1 MDGDK
6 EEGPGTE
13 RFARSNPEDDRGSQ
27 SRRQEATSGKWEDE
41 AETGHVDGFEETS
54 QPASHGPVV
63 DPEAAWSRVRQKL
76 KSLLGEEV
84 FSSWFESTEFERFDG
99 STVYLST
106 ATKFLKN
113 WLQGHYGEQMLKCCA
128 PEFPGVAKVYVGIRT
143 MGPSAQKSVQA
154 PRAADAPASAESRLD
169 GRRGGAIP
177 VAASIAGLIGM
188 PSQRDAFEGSPLD
201 ARFTFESFVV
211 GGANRLAHAAA
222 RQVAETVLDQ
232 PLRFNPLYIHSSVG
246 LGKTHLL
253 HAIAWEVRRRQP
265 NAQVLY
271 LTAERFRYHFVSAVR
286 AHDAASFKDKVR
298 SMDVLLID
306 DLEFLQGPRTELEF
320 DHTLN
325 MLLDGGRQ
333 VVVAA
338 ARPPVALE
346 SLDARLKSRLAGG
359 LVTEIVQLDGEL
371 RLGIL
376 KRRVAEKRAQD
387 PAFEIAPEIL
397 QYLAERLTES
407 GRDLEG
413 AVTRLYASCRY
424 VDAPVT
430 IDSIEGVI
438 KDLISSGDSRRIKIE
453 DILRVVTKHYGVSR
467 LDILSPRRHRSIV
480 WPRQIGMYLA
490 KQLTSRSLPEI
501 GRRFGDR
508 DHTTVLHAI
517 RKVEGE
523 IKKSNNLKDEIED
536 LKRLLNG

>member
-1 MDGDK
+1 MTEGEK

-13 RFARSNPEDDRGSQ
+13 RFARSNFEGNGGNEDGRYDRPRQREEESGSGD
-27 SRRQEATSGKWEDE
+27 SE
-41 AETGHVDGFEETS
+41 GFEE
-54 QPASHGPVV
+54 ASAPFAAKPVV
-63 DPEAAWSRVRQKL
+63 DPEASWARIRKML
-76 KSLLGEEV
+76 KSRLGEEV
-84 FSSWFESTEFERFDG
+84 FTSWFESTEFERFDG
-99 STVYLST
+99 VTVHLST
-106 ATKFLKN
+106 PTKFLKN
-113 WLQGHYGEQMLKCCA
+113 WLQGHYSDQMLECCA
-128 PEFPGVAKVYVGIRT
+128 PEFPGVEKVQVGIRT
-143 MGPSAQKSVQA
+143 MGPSQKAAPSVRTGDQA
-154 PRAADAPASAESRLD
+154 AGGEPRGE
-169 GRRGGAIP
+169 GRRGGAVP
-177 VAASIAGLIGM
+177 VSAAVQGLIGVSA
-188 PSQRDAFEGSPLD
+188 PRDAFEGSPLD

-253 HAIAWEVRRRQP
+253 HAIAWEVRRRHPQ
-265 NAQVLY
+265 AQVLY

-286 AHDAASFKDKVR
+286 AHDAAAFKDKVR

-346 SLDARLKSRLAGG
+346 SLDARLRSRLAGG
-359 LVTEIVQLDGEL
+359 LVTEIAQLDGDL
-371 RLGIL
+371 RLRIL
-376 KRRVAEKRAQD
+376 ERRVAEKRAQD
-387 PAFEIAPEIL
+387 PAFEITPEIL
-397 QYLAERLTES
+397 NYLADRLTES

-413 AVTRLYASCRY
+413 AVTRLYAACRY
-424 VDAPVT
+424 ADAPVT

-453 DILRVVTKHYGVSR
+453 DIVRVVTKHYGVSR
-467 LDILSPRRHRSIV
+467 LDIMSPRRHRSIV